1 MTREDDIALNAGL
14 RSNDYGW
21 KEKPFKKVIL
31 LNVSDCQRISLTKL
45 MKMWSRTGHVEW
57 EYLLV
62 GWFLMQ
68 VDEAVKEGQDEAD
81 ITILFSRELS
91 ASRDRVFSQQDIY
104 NHLIKWFDICE
115 DTDDVLKLA
124 LHVADE

>member
-1 MTREDDIALNAGL
+1 MTREDDALLNVGL
-14 RSNDYGW
+14 RTGDYDW
-21 KEKPFKKVIL
+21 QEKPFKKVIL

-45 MKMWSRTGHVEW
+45 LKMWSGTGHVEW
-57 EYLLV
+57 EYLLA

-91 ASRDRVFSQQDIY
+91 ASRDRKFSQKKVYD
-104 NHLIKWFDICE
+104 HLIQWFKICDE
-115 DTDDVLKLA
+115 GKKELKVRLR
-124 LHVADE
+124 VE